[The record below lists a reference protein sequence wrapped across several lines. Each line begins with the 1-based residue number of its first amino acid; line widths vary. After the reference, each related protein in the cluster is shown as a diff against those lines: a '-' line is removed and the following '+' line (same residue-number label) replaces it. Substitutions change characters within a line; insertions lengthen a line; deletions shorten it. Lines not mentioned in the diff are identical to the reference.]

1 MLDGW
6 ARRRIDPLAN
16 RLGHALATTGVTAD
30 AVTLAGF
37 ALGLAAVAAIAFG
50 WLATGLALILMS
62 RLADALDGVV
72 ARCNGKSDFGGYLD
86 LVLDFAFYGAV
97 PFAFALLDPAANAV
111 AAAGLIAAFYANG
124 ATFLGFAALAARRGL
139 ATRVRGDKSI
149 YFTTGLAEAS
159 ETLAVFAAFCLLPDW
174 FAEIAW
180 GFAAVCLWTAFWRIV
195 EARRTFR

>member
-6 ARRRIDPLAN
+6 ARRRIDPLMN
-16 RLGHALATTGVTAD
+16 RLGHVLAATGVAAD
-30 AVTLAGF
+30 VVTLAGF
-37 ALGLAAVAAIAFG
+37 AIGLAAVAAIASG
-50 WLATGLALILMS
+50 RPMTGLVLILMS
-62 RLADALDGVV
+62 RLADALDGIV
-72 ARCNGKSDFGGYLD
+72 ARRNGKSDFGGYLD

-97 PFAFALLDPAANAV
+97 PFAFALLDPAANAL
-111 AAAGLIAAFYANG
+111 AAAALIAAFYANG
-124 ATFLGFAALAARRGL
+124 ATFLGFAALAERRGL

-149 YFTTGLAEAS
+149 YFTTGLAEAT
-159 ETLAVFAAFCLLPDW
+159 ETLAVFAAFCLFPAW

>member
-16 RLGHALATTGVTAD
+16 RLGHALATKGVTAD

-37 ALGLAAVAAIAFG
+37 TLGLAAVAAIAFG
-50 WLATGLALILMS
+50 WLAIGLALILMS

-72 ARCNGKSDFGGYLD
+72 ARRNGKSDFGGYLD

-97 PFAFALLDPAANAV
+97 PFAFALLDPAANAL
-111 AAAGLIAAFYANG
+111 AAAGLIAAFYVNG
-124 ATFLGFAALAARRGL
+124 ATFLGYAALAARRGL
-139 ATRVRGDKSI
+139 ETTARGDKSF
-149 YFTTGLAEAS
+149 YFTTGLAEAT
-159 ETLAVFAAFCLLPDW
+159 ETLAVFAAFCLFPAW

-180 GFAAVCLWTAFWRIV
+180 GFAVACLWTAFWRIV